1 MMYEPS
7 FTKIHSLKKEMQVYN
22 FLENRILVILHV
34 LKHLS
39 IVRKHEEF
47 FIGFFDK

>member
-7 FTKIHSLKKEMQVYN
+7 VTKIHSHKKEMQVYN
-22 FLENRILVILHV
+22 FLEEQCLVILHV

-39 IVRKHEEF
+39 IMRKPSTIFEWCF
-47 FIGFFDK
+47 